1 MGRVLCF
8 ERRAMRFAIFIV
20 SLWAFFVFGWIWN
33 IVKLV
38 NSGFDVINGML
49 IARAI
54 GIFVAPLGSVLGYL

>member
-1 MGRVLCF
+1 
-8 ERRAMRFAIFIV
+8 MRFAIFIV